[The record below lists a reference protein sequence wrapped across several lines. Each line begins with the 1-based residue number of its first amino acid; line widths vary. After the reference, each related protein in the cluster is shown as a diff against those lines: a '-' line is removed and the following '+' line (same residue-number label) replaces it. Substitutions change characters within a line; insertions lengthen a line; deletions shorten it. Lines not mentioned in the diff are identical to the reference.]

1 MTPER
6 REAIE
11 KAAMIAYLTGDNR
24 RLLSLG
30 HTGELRP
37 VVGDVVDE
45 IIPQR
50 VSYTAACKKLG
61 CSLPSLLRAKK
72 HWPDFPRRE
81 DDGRPYLLDSD
92 LDTIRRHLSAGTQAT
107 LWENQP

>member
-1 MTPER
+1 MIPER

-30 HTGELRP
+30 EEHELRP
-37 VVGDVVDE
+37 IVEAVVDE

-50 VSYTAACKKLG
+50 VSYTAACTKLG
-61 CSLPSLLRAKK
+61 CSLPALMRAKK
-72 HWPDFPRRE
+72 HWPDFPRR
-81 DDGRPYLLDSD
+81 DDGGRPYLLNFD
-92 LDTIRRHLSAGTQAT
+92 LESIRRHLAAGTQAN
-107 LWENQP
+107 LWETTP

>member
-11 KAAMIAYLTGDNR
+11 KATMIAYLTDDNR

-30 HTGELRP
+30 NPEELRP
-37 VVGDVVDE
+37 VVEAVVDE

-81 DDGRPYLLDSD
+81 YDGRPYLLDFD
-92 LDTIRRHLSAGTQAT
+92 LEPIRRHLEAGTQVN
-107 LWENQP
+107 LWETTP